1 MSTLDLTR
9 LSDTELSKLPT
20 DEFVSALRELPR
32 EAVEDLRGR
41 DSLTDAQS
49 GAVSAFLSMAPL
61 RPQVEGAQAGLE
73 NKYRA
78 VIEDKYIPLKNR
90 LTAWWHGTTENDL
103 MSPPTGAAFGI
114 ESDDNEDD
122 DDPSDGW
129 GPASI
134 AIAEKLWGEGFIEP
148 GSTQFARKLIAPANP
163 DSTKTML
170 DLTTG
175 LGGTAF
181 MLARENNV
189 WMEAYEPDL
198 VLAEKA
204 REIAQSYML
213 AKRVPIKHADFAT
226 LSLPGKRYDLIY
238 SRERLYTSSHKHR
251 LIQQIASALKPG
263 GQLLI
268 TDYVRNDQAGFTQ
281 AFNSW
286 VDAEPHVVFPWTA
299 SQYTEEIRKAGLK
312 LRTSHDFSERIV
324 EQIHT
329 GWHRMVR
336 SLDSNEVSR
345 KYVNNLLREGEI
357 WLARAKALQSG
368 DVQVIRFIAVI

>member
-1 MSTLDLTR
+1 MSALDLNR
-9 LSDTELSKLPT
+9 LSDSELSKLPT

-32 EAVEDLRGR
+32 DAVEDLRSR

-61 RPQVEGAQAGLE
+61 HPQSEDALAGLE
-73 NKYRA
+73 SKYRA
-78 VIEDKYIPLKNR
+78 AFEDKYVPLKNR
-90 LTAWWHGTTENDL
+90 LIAWWHGTTERDL
-103 MSPPTGAAFGI
+103 MAPPTGAAFGI
-114 ESDDNEDD
+114 ESDDKDENE
-122 DDPSDGW
+122 SGDGW
-129 GPASI
+129 LASSVD
-134 AIAEKLWGEGFIEP
+134 IAEKLWGEGFIEP
-148 GSTQFARKLIAPANP
+148 GSTQFARKVLAPAIP
-163 DSTKTML
+163 DSTKTVL

-189 WMEAYEPDL
+189 WMEAFEPDL
-198 VLAEKA
+198 TLAEKA

-213 AKRVPIKHADFAT
+213 SKRVPIKHADFAT
-226 LSLPGKRYDLIY
+226 LSLPSKRYDLIY

-251 LIQQIASALKPG
+251 LLQQAAGALKPG

-268 TDYVRNDQAGFTQ
+268 TDYVRNDQSGFTQ

-286 VDAEPHVVFPWTA
+286 VDAEPNVVFPWTT
-299 SQYTEEIRKAGLK
+299 SQYTDEVRKAGLK
-312 LRTSHDFSERIV
+312 LRSSHDFSDRVV

-345 KYVNNLLREGEI
+345 KYVDNLLREGEI

-368 DVQVIRFIAVI
+368 DVQVTRFIAVT